1 MSSGWR
7 ATLVRFARPAG
18 GQSDHVYWTFAFIW
32 RGEDVEEDV
41 DRFPSAQPGF
51 HYRPPT
57 R

>member
-1 MSSGWR
+1 M
-7 ATLVRFARPAG
+7 
-18 GQSDHVYWTFAFIW
+18 YWTFAFIW